1 MAPIVAHVFC
11 NVMGLPAIG
20 DVFRSSHCKGFIAQF
35 HCQHFFSPFLAISKT
50 GSLYVI
56 KRNI

>member
-20 DVFRSSHCKGFIAQF
+20 DVFGSSHCKGFTTQF
-35 HCQHFFSPFLAISKT
+35 HFHHFSPFLQSPRL
-50 GSLYVI
+50 GHCM
-56 KRNI
+56 